1 MIKKLPDFHVN
12 CIIRQVWSIQ
22 QLAYYLAY
30 FLDTSAIYSP
40 ISTQD
45 WQVPGAVV
53 QNGRLLPIFS
63 PLTRFYFFEGQV
75 APGQRRELFSTAVR
89 AAQLLKLGTLGVPVL
104 ILIAA
109 YTISCFV
116 IGGLLTRAGCFDRAE
131 GMLAATPAGAS
142 DMALISADLGVSNA
156 KLIVLQVLR
165 LITVVLVFP
174 TILSFVAALIP

>member
-53 QNGRLLPIFS
+53 QNGRLLPILI
-63 PLTRFYFFEGQV
+63 PLTRFYFLEGQV

-89 AAQLLKLGTLGVPVL
+89 AAQLLKLGGELR
-104 ILIAA
+104 AA
-109 YTISCFV
+109 V
-116 IGGLLTRAGCFDRAE
+116 KAARRAQV
-131 GMLAATPAGAS
+131 GA
-142 DMALISADLGVSNA
+142 
-156 KLIVLQVLR
+156 R
-165 LITVVLVFP
+165 
-174 TILSFVAALIP
+174 